1 MTFTKRLAAVCLT
14 AALILTMMGVW
25 AMPASAETVPMTW
38 KPYDKA
44 YVTIVFDDNKADL
57 GDVYDIVHGE
67 YDFPMCA
74 AVPTATLPRNLAL
87 LHTIE
92 ANGGEILAHGH
103 HHIVLNDSVSWET
116 VVSEFSTSYK
126 ILAENGFNVHGTITC
141 GGGGSEDNTM
151 EYRAKI
157 EPVLSRYY
165 DYCNAWGVSTQ
176 YNHGRISMKRS
187 TAENKKFI
195 NDAIENKEWLVLYAH
210 HLDEV
215 PPKLLRSVLDYLK
228 EKQNS
233 GELEVITYRDLHKRF
248 AVWETPVDLD
258 SMPSLETTTTT
269 ASTTSATATTT
280 TTSSRLQHTRPTYI
294 STTSTTTV
302 SEVSS
307 EPQAPESSAPED
319 IPADTEEVDPPT
331 DEKDP
336 PPWTTWAIVGAAVIF
351 CTAGAIAVALI
362 RRKKHTPPTE

>member
-1 MTFTKRLAAVCLT
+1 MRIRSIACILT
-14 AALILTMMGVW
+14 AVILLACLLSAVPS
-25 AMPASAETVPMTW
+25 AAAETVPMTW

-103 HHIVLNDSVSWET
+103 HHIVLNDSVSWAT

-248 AVWETPVDLD
+248 ANWASPVDLD
-258 SMPSLETTTTT
+258 SMPILETTTT
-269 ASTTSATATTT
+269 ASTTSAPATTT
-280 TTSSRLQHTRPTYI
+280 TTSSKLQHSKPTYL
-294 STTSTTTV
+294 TTTTTTVAADEIAPETTTTTV
-302 SEVSS
+302 ST
-307 EPQAPESSAPED
+307 PAD
-319 IPADTEEVDPPT
+319 IPADTDADKPT
-331 DEKDP
+331 DEKTP
-336 PPWTTWAIVGAAVIF
+336 APWILWVIGGAAAVI
-351 CTAGAIAVALI
+351 CAAGVIILVILL
-362 RRKKHTPPTE
+362 RKKRTPPTE